1 MKKHIVWIAGFLG
14 LYAVHAFFY
23 LAFTDRL
30 AVPISEEI
38 ARIASITSLVGLTLM
53 VVAFIATRDEVMRKI
68 SMQAG
73 AASLVSTA
81 FISYGLSAFNIAA
94 PIIVSNLWAVAIAV
108 FLFSYGVLSWRM
120 RS

>member
-14 LYAVHAFFY
+14 LYAVHAVFY
-23 LAFTDRL
+23 LAFTDRM
-30 AVPISEEI
+30 AIPISEQT
-38 ARIASITSLVGLTLM
+38 ARVASIVSLVALTLLL
-53 VVAFIATRDEVMRKI
+53 VGFISTRDEVMRKI

-73 AASLVSTA
+73 AASLVTTA

-94 PIIVSNLWAVAIAV
+94 PVIASNLWALAIAV
-108 FLFSYGVLSWRM
+108 FLFAYGVLSWRM